1 MVIRLAEV
9 RADTH
14 RDNVIM
20 QHILE
25 KNGFIKCGTIVVEDG
40 TPRIAYP
47 KVFPNQTR

>member
-14 RDNVIM
+14 WDNVIM

-25 KNGFIKCGTIVVEDG
+25 KNGFVKCGTIVVENG

-47 KVFPNQTR
+47 KVSLNQTR